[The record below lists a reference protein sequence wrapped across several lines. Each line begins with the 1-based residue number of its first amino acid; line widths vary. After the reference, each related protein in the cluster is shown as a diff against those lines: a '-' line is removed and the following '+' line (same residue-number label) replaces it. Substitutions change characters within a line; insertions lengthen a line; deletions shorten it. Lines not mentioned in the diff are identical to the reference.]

1 MSTGDVSI
9 PRVTLYTRKGCCLCE
24 EAKRVL
30 ESARQVARFDLD
42 EVDIDGDADLRRT
55 YNDEVPVIAINGSKA
70 FKYRV
75 TEQELLKKLA
85 ARA

>member
-1 MSTGDVSI
+1 MAERA
-9 PRVTLYTRKGCCLCE
+9 RVTLYTRASCCLCD

-30 ESARQVARFDLD
+30 ASARRHVSFDL
-42 EVDIDGDADLRRT
+42 EELDIDSDAELRRI
-55 YNDEVPVIAINGSKA
+55 YNEEVPVIAINGAKA

-75 TEQELLKKLA
+75 TEPELLKKLA

>member
-1 MSTGDVSI
+1 MPGT
-9 PRVTLYTRKGCCLCE
+9 PKVTFYTRRGCCLCE
-24 EAKRVL
+24 DAKHVL
-30 ESARQVARFDLD
+30 ESARLRARFDLD
-42 EVDIDGDADLRRT
+42 IVDIDGDTELRRK

-75 TEQELLKKLA
+75 TEPELLKKLA

>member
-1 MSTGDVSI
+1 MSAL
-9 PRVTLYTRKGCCLCE
+9 PRVILYTRSGCCLCD

-30 ESARQVARFDLD
+30 DAARRLAGFDLD
-42 EVDIDGDADLRRT
+42 IVDIDTDTKLQRA
-55 YNDEVPVIAINGSKA
+55 YNDEVPVIAINGTKA

-75 TEQELLKKLA
+75 SEAEFLKKLA

>member
-1 MSTGDVSI
+1 MADR
-9 PRVTLYTRKGCCLCE
+9 PKVTLYTRAGCCLCE
-24 EAKRVL
+24 DAKRVL
-30 ESARQVARFDLD
+30 EAARRRTRFDL
-42 EVDIDGDADLRRT
+42 EEIDIDSDAELHRT

-85 ARA
+85 ART